1 VLFRSRVVDGGG
13 AGILLQRV
21 SQLLQQPELL

>member
-1 VLFRSRVVDGGG
+1 VVDGGG